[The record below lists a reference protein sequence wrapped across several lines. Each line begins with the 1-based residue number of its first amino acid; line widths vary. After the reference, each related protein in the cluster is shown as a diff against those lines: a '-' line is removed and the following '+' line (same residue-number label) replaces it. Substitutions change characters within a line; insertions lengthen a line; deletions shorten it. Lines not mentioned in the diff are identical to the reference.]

1 MKKLF
6 IIPLFVFALTAN
18 AQVSTSNQLVNQA
31 PKSYSF
37 NLEQA
42 ISHALTNNYSVINA
56 GRDIDASKEKKWETT
71 AAGLPQINAGL
82 DYTNNFVL
90 QKSVVP
96 AEFFGGNPG
105 EYAEVAFGTKH
116 NMVARST
123 LSQLIF
129 DGSYIVALQASKTY
143 LKYYENAKVKT
154 DTEIKE
160 AVINAYGNVLLA
172 QESISILEKNKG
184 TLEKTLSDTK
194 ATFTNGL
201 IEEESVEQLQITL
214 TSINSTLNYNKRLV
228 EVAYKMLKITLG
240 IDINDDLK
248 LTDSLDNLTVSNLDL
263 AFAKNEFAVKDNV
276 NYQMALNFQEQ
287 RELELK
293 LQKSKALP
301 SLSANVNFGYTA
313 FKDEFQFFTQNQN
326 WFNYSNVGVS
336 LNVPIF
342 SSLARSSRTQQ
353 AKIALDQAKT
363 QLSEAEQKL
372 KLQFAAAKSD
382 YEFSIEE
389 YATAKSNL
397 SLAERIERKQQIKFT
412 EGLSSSFDYN
422 DAQRQLYTGQQNY
435 LKSMVDVI
443 NKKAALEKIINKK

>member
-6 IIPLFVFALTAN
+6 IIPLLIFALTAES
-18 AQVSTSNQLVNQA
+18 QEA
-31 PKSYSF
+31 PKSYSYS
-37 NLEQA
+37 LEQA
-42 ISHALTNNYSVINA
+42 IAHAITNNYSAINA
-56 GRDIDASKEKKWETT
+56 GRDIEASKEKKWETT

-143 LKYYENAKVKT
+143 LKYYENAKQKT

-160 AVINAYGNVLLA
+160 AVINSYGNVLLA
-172 QESISILEKNKG
+172 EESISILEKNKA
-184 TLEKTLSDTK
+184 TLEKTLSDTE
-194 ATFTNGL
+194 ATFKNGL

-228 EVAYKMLKITLG
+228 DIAYKMLKINLG
-240 IDINDDLK
+240 MDISDTLK

-263 AFAKNEFAVKDNV
+263 TFSKNEFAVLDNV

-301 SLSANVNFGYTA
+301 SLSANLNYGATA
-313 FKDEFQFFTQNQN
+313 FNNEFQFFTKNQN
-326 WFNYSNVGVS
+326 WFNYSNMGIS

-363 QLSEAEQKL
+363 QLTETEQKL
-372 KLQFAAAKSD
+372 KLQYSSAKTD

-389 YATAKSNL
+389 YAMAKSNL
-397 SLAERIERKQQIKFT
+397 NLAQRIEKKQQIKFT

-422 DAQRQLYTGQQNY
+422 DAQTQLYTQQQKY
-435 LKSMVDVI
+435 LQSMVDVI

>member
-1 MKKLF
+1 MKNLF
-6 IIPLFVFALTAN
+6 LIPLLTFVLSIE
-18 AQVSTSNQLVNQA
+18 AQEQQ
-31 PKSYSF
+31 KSF
-37 NLEQA
+37 NFSLEQA
-42 ISHALTNNYSVINA
+42 INHALTNNYSAINA
-56 GRDIDASKEKKWETT
+56 GRDIEASKEKKWETT

-116 NMVARST
+116 TMFLRST

-143 LKYYENAKVKT
+143 LKFYENAKLKT
-154 DTEIKE
+154 DVEIKE
-160 AVINAYGNVLLA
+160 AVINSYGNVLLA
-172 QESISILEKNKG
+172 EESIAILAKNKT
-184 TLEKTLSDTK
+184 TLEKTLADTK
-194 ATFTNGL
+194 ATFKNGL
-201 IEEESVEQLQITL
+201 IEEENVEQLQITL

-228 EVAYKMLKITLG
+228 DVAYKMFKITLG
-240 IDINDDLK
+240 IDINDDVK
-248 LTDSLDNLTVSNLDL
+248 LTDKLDNLTASNLDL
-263 AFAKNEFAVKDNV
+263 AFTNDEFAITDNV

-287 RELELK
+287 RNLELK

-301 SLSANVNFGYTA
+301 SLAANVNFGYNA
-313 FKDEFQFFTQNQN
+313 FNNEFQFFTQNQN
-326 WFNYSNVGVS
+326 WLNYSNVGVS

-353 AKIALDQAKT
+353 AKIALDQATT
-363 QLSEAEQKL
+363 QLSEAEQKIR
-372 KLQFAAAKSD
+372 LQYAAAKSD

-397 SLAERIERKQQIKFT
+397 NLAERIEKKQQIKFS

-422 DAQRQLYTGQQNY
+422 DAQRQLYSSQQKY
-435 LKSMVDVI
+435 LQTMVDVI
-443 NKKAALEKIINKK
+443 NKKAALEKIINK

>member
-6 IIPLFVFALTAN
+6 LIPLLVFALTAKSQE
-18 AQVSTSNQLVNQA
+18 AQKNYNFS
-31 PKSYSF
+31 
-37 NLEQA
+37 LEQA
-42 ISHALTNNYSVINA
+42 IAYALANNYSAINA

-71 AAGLPQINAGL
+71 AMGLPQINGGL
-82 DYTNNFVL
+82 DYTNNFEL

-105 EYAEVAFGTKH
+105 EYATVAFGTKH
-116 NMVARST
+116 NMVAHAS
-123 LSQLIF
+123 LSQIIF

-143 LKYYENAKVKT
+143 LKFYANAKQKT
-154 DTEIKE
+154 DIEIKE
-160 AVINAYGNVLLA
+160 AVINSYGNVLLA
-172 QESISILEKNKG
+172 EESIAILEKNKT

-194 ATFTNGL
+194 ATFENGL

-228 EVAYKMLKITLG
+228 DVSYKMLKITLG
-240 IDINDDLK
+240 MDINDDLK
-248 LTDSLDNLTVSNLDL
+248 LSDKLDNLTISNLDL
-263 AFAKNEFAVKDNV
+263 AYSKNEFTVSDNV

-301 SLSANVNFGYTA
+301 SLSANLNFGYTA

-326 WFNYSNVGVS
+326 WFNYSNMGIS

-353 AKIALDQAKT
+353 AKIALEQAKT
-363 QLSEAEQKL
+363 KLTETEQKL
-372 KLQFAAAKSD
+372 KLQYAAAKSD
-382 YEFSIEE
+382 YEFSVEE
-389 YATAKSNL
+389 YATAKTNL
-397 SLAERIERKQQIKFT
+397 NLAERIEKKQQIKFT

-422 DAQRQLYTGQQNY
+422 DAQSQLYTAQQKY
-435 LKSMVDVI
+435 LQSMVDVI
-443 NKKAALEKIINKK
+443 NKKAALEKVINKQ

>member
-6 IIPLFVFALTAN
+6 LIPLIVFALSAN
-18 AQVSTSNQLVNQA
+18 AQDS
-31 PKSYSF
+31 KKSF
-37 NLEQA
+37 NFSLEQA
-42 ISHALTNNYSVINA
+42 ISHALTNNYSAINA
-56 GRDIDASKEKKWETT
+56 GRDIEASKEKKWETT

-82 DYTNNFVL
+82 DYSNNFVL

-96 AEFFGGNPG
+96 AEFFGGQPG
-105 EYAEVAFGTKH
+105 EFATVAFGTKH
-116 NMVARST
+116 SMIARST

-154 DTEIKE
+154 DTEIRE
-160 AVINAYGNVLLA
+160 AVINSYGNVLLA
-172 QESISILEKNKG
+172 EESILILEKNKA

-194 ATFTNGL
+194 ATFKNGL

-214 TSINSTLNYNKRLV
+214 TSINSTLNYTKRLADL
-228 EVAYKMLKITLG
+228 AYKMLKITLG

-248 LTDSLDNLTVSNLDL
+248 LSDKLDNLTVSNLDL
-263 AFAKNEFAVKDNV
+263 AFAKNEFAVTDNI
-276 NYQMALNFQEQ
+276 NYQMAMNFQQQ

-301 SLSANVNFGYTA
+301 SLAANVNFGATA
-313 FKDEFQFFTQNQN
+313 FNNQFQFFTQNQN

-342 SSLARSSRTQQ
+342 SSMARSSRTQQ

-372 KLQFAAAKSD
+372 KLQFASAKSD

-422 DAQRQLYTGQQNY
+422 DAQTQLYSGQQKY
-435 LKSMVDVI
+435 LQSMVDVI
-443 NKKAALEKIINKK
+443 NKKAALEKIINK

>member
-6 IIPLFVFALTAN
+6 LISLIIFALTA
-18 AQVSTSNQLVNQA
+18 
-31 PKSYSF
+31 KSQEQKNYTFS
-37 NLEQA
+37 LEQA

-56 GRDIDASKEKKWETT
+56 GRDIEASKEKKWETT
-71 AAGLPQINAGL
+71 AAGLPQINAGV
-82 DYTNNFVL
+82 DYSNAFVL

-96 AEFFGGNPG
+96 AEFFGGNSG
-105 EYAEVAFGTKH
+105 EFTEVAFGTKH
-116 NMVARST
+116 SVLARAT

-143 LKYYENAKVKT
+143 LKYYENAKQKT
-154 DTEIKE
+154 DVEIKE

-172 QESISILEKNKG
+172 QESIAILEKNKA

-194 ATFTNGL
+194 AIFKNGL
-201 IEEESVEQLQITL
+201 IEEENVEQLQITL
-214 TSINSTLNYNKRLV
+214 TSVNSTLNYNKRLL
-228 EVAYKMLKITLG
+228 EVAFKMLKITLG

-248 LTDSLDNLTVSNLDL
+248 LTDTLDQLTISNLDL
-263 AFAKNEFAVKDNV
+263 AFANSEFNVSNNV
-276 NYQMALNFQEQ
+276 NYLMALNFQEQ
-287 RELELK
+287 RNLELK
-293 LQKSKALP
+293 LQKTKALP
-301 SLSANVNFGYTA
+301 SLAANVNFGYNA
-313 FKDEFQFFTQNQN
+313 FGNEFQFFSRQQN
-326 WFNYSNVGVS
+326 WLNYSNLGVS
-336 LNVPIF
+336 LNIPIF
-342 SSLARSSRTQQ
+342 SSFGRSSRTQQ

-422 DAQRQLYTGQQNY
+422 DAQRQLYAGQQSY

-443 NKKAALEKIINKK
+443 NKKAALEKIINK

>member
-6 IIPLFVFALTAN
+6 LIPLIVFALMAN
-18 AQVSTSNQLVNQA
+18 AQDS
-31 PKSYSF
+31 KKSF
-37 NLEQA
+37 NFSLEQA
-42 ISHALTNNYSVINA
+42 VSHALTNNYSVINA
-56 GRDIDASKEKKWETT
+56 GRDIEASKEKKWETT

-82 DYTNNFVL
+82 DYSNNFVL

-96 AEFFGGNPG
+96 AEFFGGKPG
-105 EYAEVAFGTKH
+105 EYTAVAFGTKH
-116 NMVARST
+116 SMIARSS

-143 LKYYENAKVKT
+143 LKYYENAKRKT
-154 DTEIKE
+154 DTEIRE
-160 AVINAYGNVLLA
+160 AVINSYGNVLLA
-172 QESISILEKNKG
+172 EESILILEKNKA

-194 ATFTNGL
+194 ATFKNGL

-240 IDINDDLK
+240 IDITDDLK
-248 LTDSLDNLTVSNLDL
+248 LTDKLDNLTVSNLDL
-263 AFAKNEFAVKDNV
+263 AFSKNEFAVTENI
-276 NYQMALNFQEQ
+276 NYQMAMNFQEQ

-301 SLSANVNFGYTA
+301 SLAANVNFGYTA
-313 FKDEFQFFTQNQN
+313 FNNKFQFFTQNQS

-336 LNVPIF
+336 LNIPIF

-372 KLQFAAAKSD
+372 KLQFASAKSD

-422 DAQRQLYTGQQNY
+422 DAQAQLYSGQQKY
-435 LKSMVDVI
+435 LQSMVDVI
-443 NKKAALEKIINKK
+443 NKKAALEKIINK